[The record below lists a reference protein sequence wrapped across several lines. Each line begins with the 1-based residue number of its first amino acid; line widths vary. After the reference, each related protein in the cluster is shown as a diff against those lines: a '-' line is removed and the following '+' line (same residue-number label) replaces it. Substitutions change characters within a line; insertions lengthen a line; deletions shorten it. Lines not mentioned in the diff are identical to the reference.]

1 MRFNNHTEWCE
12 QLEPGDCVMSD
23 EDIVEVERNATGY
36 IVVANETDEEKR
48 YREYD
53 SLSPLL
59 ADSFDY
65 EHLSNSGKPLL

>member
-48 YREYD
+48 
-53 SLSPLL
+53 
-59 ADSFDY
+59 
-65 EHLSNSGKPLL
+65 